1 MAREGLRVR
10 SMNGE
15 AGSVQIDESSI
26 QIQLKNIREI
36 LKDYELKDIYNMD
49 ETGLFYRNTPSKTI
63 SRESVSGVKAAKT
76 RITIGFF
83 LQCRWIF
90 QNCSYYH

>member
-10 SMNGE
+10 STNGE

-36 LKDYELKDIYNMD
+36 FLKDYELKDIYNMD
-49 ETGLFYRNTPSKTI
+49 ETGLFT
-63 SRESVSGVKAAKT
+63 EMFLAK
-76 RITIGFF
+76 
-83 LQCRWIF
+83 LLVENPF
-90 QNCSYYH
+90 QELKLIKPG